1 MVRFVNGDLK
11 RVEAGTGVVVYT
23 YAAART
29 THTMDPSG
37 LEVFEFPNGQVRL
50 WSLLPVP
57 PPSLVFYFSSFVRFV
72 VDGLYFV
79 CFRFFA
85 FVLTCFSSCLLC
97 FVSFRTV
104 LFSLFIFLLLA
115 VLLFAFF
122 SLTRTYGVR
131 ER

>member
-57 PPSLVFYFSSFVRFV
+57 PPSLVFFFSALSGLLLMVYILFVFV
-72 VDGLYFV
+72 
-79 CFRFFA
+79 
-85 FVLTCFSSCLLC
+85 
-97 FVSFRTV
+97 
-104 LFSLFIFLLLA
+104 FLLS
-115 VLLFAFF
+115 F
-122 SLTRTYGVR
+122 
-131 ER
+131 